1 MSEIPDGFQPA
12 QFNGPYLQRGGPYYV
27 RTVGDCYEVG
37 LRVGDGHINYIDIAH
52 GGVLSTLADVA
63 LSFQV
68 YLSERPNPAVTTVSL
83 TTNFLAPARL
93 GDWLVATTK
102 IDRLGKRSAH
112 VSGSICCGEQTL
124 ATMSGV
130 FNVRRAVSAG
140 DKR

>member
-1 MSEIPDGFQPA
+1 MIEVPAGFKPA

-27 RTVGDCYEVG
+27 RSVDAGYEVG
-37 LRVGDGHINYIDIAH
+37 LHVGDSHINYIDIAH

-93 GDWLVATTK
+93 GDWLVATAT
-102 IDRLGKRSAH
+102 IDRLGQRSAH
-112 VSGSICCGEQTL
+112 VSGRICCAERTL
-124 ATMSGV
+124 ATMTGV
-130 FNVRRAVSAG
+130 FNVRRTPG
-140 DKR
+140 QGEQR

>member
-1 MSEIPDGFQPA
+1 MSEIPAGFKPA
-12 QFNGPYLQRGGPYYV
+12 RFNGPYLQRGGPYYV
-27 RTVGDCYEVG
+27 RAVDGCHEVG
-37 LRVGDGHINYIDIAH
+37 LQVGDAHINYIDIAH

-83 TTNFLAPARL
+83 TTNFLAPARR
-93 GDWLVATTK
+93 GDWLVASTR

-112 VSGSICCGEQTL
+112 VSGRICCGEQTL

-130 FNVRRAVSAG
+130 FNLRRT
-140 DKR
+140 R